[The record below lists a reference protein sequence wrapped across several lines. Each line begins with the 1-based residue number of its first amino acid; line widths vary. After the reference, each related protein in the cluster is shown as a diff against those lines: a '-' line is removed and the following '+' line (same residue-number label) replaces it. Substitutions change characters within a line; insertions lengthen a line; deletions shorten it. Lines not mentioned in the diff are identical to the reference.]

1 MAVGEQGTIDWHPL
15 GAQGKPQGAAGDT
28 GASSTIE
35 PTLEMDEPGLEDS
48 AIGMP
53 AIWPA
58 PPECSHA
65 NPPVTGMEITSD
77 AAASRPARRK
87 EARIIVSIYR
97 LNPRKKVIRVARTSP
112 PSNLP
117 TSRQR
122 LINTLKQRPTRRY
135 WSTPARMDKR
145 ERYIETPTN

>member
-53 AIWPA
+53 AIWTA
-58 PPECSHA
+58 PPERSHA

-77 AAASRPARRK
+77 TAASRPVRRK

-97 LNPRKKVIRVARTSP
+97 LNPRKKVIRVEFAMRSTKP
-112 PSNLP
+112 FPRPAFGVLP
-117 TSRQR
+117 KLVVSAVDHWDAVVGTFFEP
-122 LINTLKQRPTRRY
+122 L
-135 WSTPARMDKR
+135 
-145 ERYIETPTN
+145 